1 VPRTCTV
8 CAYEDAVL
16 INEALVLHK
25 ISNRSIA
32 KQYGV
37 DHNAVQRHR
46 EHIPRLLV
54 KAAEA
59 EEIAQAEDLVHEI
72 KTMVTRVRAFI
83 DKAEAAHDGPEFRAH
98 AAEWRK
104 QVELLAKIAGEL
116 QQEGTTKNY
125 VFISPVVTQ
134 TIVAALAPYPEAGY
148 AVSEALKE
156 LEAGSAQLR

>member
-8 CAYEDAVL
+8 CAHEDAVL

-25 ISNRSIA
+25 TSNRSIA
-32 KQYGV
+32 KQYEV

-83 DKAEAAHDGPEFRAH
+83 DKTEAADDGPEFRAH

-116 QQEGTTKNY
+116 QQEGTTNNY
-125 VFISPVVTQ
+125 VFISPVVTD

-148 AVSEALKE
+148 AVSDALKE

>member
-8 CAYEDAVL
+8 CAHEDAVL

-25 ISNRSIA
+25 NSNRSIA

-54 KAAEA
+54 
-59 EEIAQAEDLVHEI
+59 
-72 KTMVTRVRAFI
+72 RVRAFI
-83 DKAEAAHDGPEFRAH
+83 DKAEAADDGPEFRAH
-98 AAEWRK
+98 AGEWRK

-148 AVSEALKE
+148 AVSDALKE
-156 LEAGSAQLR
+156 LGAGSAIQ